1 MAEIIQSKISKPQA
15 LRVLMV
21 EDSESDEQIIIREL
35 KKGGFSPKY
44 ERVETAAAMKKALKE
59 KQWDIILCDYRM
71 PEFNAPL
78 AIALLKETNID
89 IPLII
94 VSGAIG
100 EETAVECMR
109 EGAHDYIMKTNLS
122 RLCPAIARELE
133 DAKVRVR
140 RKQAES
146 ARVGSLK
153 ALLESQERYKALFD
167 RSLNLIYVMDLD
179 GRFIDANKAA
189 LNLLGYKR
197 EDIRSVNV
205 NAIMDEDQLPLVLET
220 IRGITETGIQ
230 TDLHEIRL
238 RNKDGREIYVEAQ
251 GSIVMSKGKPVAI
264 QVIARDITE
273 RKRADEL
280 LKKSESKYRLLADNI
295 HDVIFVMDMNLTYSY
310 LSPSVKLLRGYEPEE
325 AMKQTPA
332 QTVTPSSL
340 NLALSILSEVMELEK
355 SEHRDI
361 NVSRTF
367 QVEMSRKNG
376 TTVWTEV
383 KASLIRD
390 ENQRAIGIMGVTRDI
405 TDRKQTEKELQ
416 ESEQKYRLLFDEMTS
431 GYAVHEIICDQ
442 TGKPVDYRFLAVN
455 DAFEKMTGLNSTDI
469 IGRSVLEVLSPT
481 EPIWI
486 ERYGQVALTRE
497 PVHFENYSSA
507 LGKYYEVRAFSPEPG
522 KFATIINDITERK
535 RMEDALGQSEERYRT
550 ILEDIQEG
558 YFEVDFAGNFTFFND
573 SLCQF
578 LGYTKEELMGMNNRQ
593 YTDKENA
600 RKIFQTFN
608 KVYNT
613 GKSTEGFNWQ
623 LIRKDGTKKYVEA
636 SISFKKDSSGRSM
649 GFRGIARDITERK
662 NAEEDLKA
670 SERKYRLLAD
680 NIQDVIFVLDMNLK
694 YTYIS
699 PSVKTMRGYE
709 PEEAMK
715 QTPAQTVTPS
725 SLNLALSILSEIMEL
740 EKSEHRDINV
750 SRTFQVE
757 MSRKDGT
764 TVWTEVK
771 ASLIRDENQRPIA
784 IMGVTRDITEQKK
797 SEEELQKTLGR
808 LRKSIDTTIQV
819 LVSAVES
826 RDPYT
831 AGHQLRVADLART
844 IATEMGLPQDKIEG
858 IRMAGSIHDIGK
870 LSIPAEI
877 LSKPTKLTGIEFS
890 LIKEHPKIGYEM
902 LKDVESPW
910 PLAQIVYQH
919 HERMNGSGYPRNLK
933 GDEILMEARIMT
945 VADVVEAIASH
956 RPYRP
961 ALGIEVALEEIE
973 KNKGIFY
980 DDTVA
985 DACLRLF
992 REKGYQLK

>member
-1 MAEIIQSKISKPQA
+1 
-15 LRVLMV
+15 
-21 EDSESDEQIIIREL
+21 
-35 KKGGFSPKY
+35 
-44 ERVETAAAMKKALKE
+44 
-59 KQWDIILCDYRM
+59 
-71 PEFNAPL
+71 
-78 AIALLKETNID
+78 
-89 IPLII
+89 
-94 VSGAIG
+94 
-100 EETAVECMR
+100 
-109 EGAHDYIMKTNLS
+109 
-122 RLCPAIARELE
+122 
-133 DAKVRVR
+133 
-140 RKQAES
+140 
-146 ARVGSLK
+146 
-153 ALLESQERYKALFD
+153 
-167 RSLNLIYVMDLD
+167 
-179 GRFIDANKAA
+179 
-189 LNLLGYKR
+189 
-197 EDIRSVNV
+197 
-205 NAIMDEDQLPLVLET
+205 MDEDQLPLVLET
-220 IRGITETGIQ
+220 IREIIKTGIQ

-273 RKRADEL
+273 HKRADEL

-295 HDVIFVMDMNLTYSY
+295 HDVIFVMDMDLKYSY

-340 NLALSILSEVMELEK
+340 NLALGILSEIMELEK

-367 QVEMSRKNG
+367 QVEMSRKDG

-390 ENQRAIGIMGVTRDI
+390 QNQRAIGIMGVTRDI
-405 TDRKQTEKELQ
+405 TDRK
-416 ESEQKYRLLFDEMTS
+416 
-431 GYAVHEIICDQ
+431 
-442 TGKPVDYRFLAVN
+442 
-455 DAFEKMTGLNSTDI
+455 
-469 IGRSVLEVLSPT
+469 
-481 EPIWI
+481 
-486 ERYGQVALTRE
+486 
-497 PVHFENYSSA
+497 
-507 LGKYYEVRAFSPEPG
+507 
-522 KFATIINDITERK
+522 
-535 RMEDALGQSEERYRT
+535 RMEDTLRQSEERYRT

-558 YFEVDFAGNFTFFND
+558 YFEVDFAGNFTFFNN

-623 LIRKDGTKKYVEA
+623 LVRKDGTKRYVEV
-636 SISFKKDSSGRSM
+636 SISLKKDSSGRPM
-649 GFRGIARDITERK
+649 GFRGVARDVTERK

-709 PEEAMK
+709 PEEVLK
-715 QTPAQTVTPS
+715 QSIDETLTPS
-725 SLNLALSILSEIMEL
+725 SHNLVMKTFSEIMEL
-740 EKSEHRDINV
+740 EKSGLREEIPL
-750 SRTFQVE
+750 SLTMQLE
-757 MSRKDGT
+757 MKRKDGT
-764 TVWTEVK
+764 TLWTDVK
-771 ASLIRDENQRPIA
+771 FSFIRDENQRPIA

-797 SEEELQKTLGR
+797 SEEELQKTLES
-808 LRKSIDTTIQV
+808 LRKSFGATIQV
-819 LVSAVES
+819 MVSAVEA

-831 AGHQLRVADLART
+831 AGHQLRVADLARA
-844 IATEMGLPQDKIEG
+844 IATEMELDQEKIEG
-858 IRMAGSIHDIGK
+858 IRMAGSIHDVGK
-870 LSIPAEI
+870 LSIPAEL
-877 LSKPTKLTGIEFS
+877 LSKPTKLTDIEFS
-890 LIKEHPKIGYEM
+890 LIKEHPRIGYEM
-902 LKDVESPW
+902 MKDVESPW

-933 GDEILMEARIMT
+933 GDEIIMEARIIA
-945 VADVVEAIASH
+945 VADVVEAMASY

-961 ALGIEVALEEIE
+961 ALGIDAALAEIE

-980 DDTVA
+980 DDAVA

-992 REKGYQLK
+992 REKGYRFT

>member
-1 MAEIIQSKISKPQA
+1 MDIPLRLLII
-15 LRVLMV
+15 
-21 EDSESDEQIIIREL
+21 EDSKSDVALEVRQLEA
-35 KKGGFSPKY
+35 GGYRVTY
-44 ERVETAAAMKKALKE
+44 EVAETAAEMKAALIKQSFDIVISDHSLPQFDATGALAMLK
-59 KQWDIILCDYRM
+59 QSGL
-71 PEFNAPL
+71 
-78 AIALLKETNID
+78 D
-89 IPLII
+89 IPFII

-100 EETAVECMR
+100 EETAVALMKA
-109 EGAHDYIMKTNLS
+109 GAHDYVMKDKLS
-122 RLCPAIARELE
+122 RLCPAIARELK
-133 DAKVRVR
+133 DAEVRAR

-146 ARVGSLK
+146 ARLTSLK

-167 RSLNLIYVMDLD
+167 CSLNLIYVMNFD
-179 GRFIDANKAA
+179 GKFIDANKAA
-189 LNLLGYKR
+189 LDLLGYKR
-197 EDIRSVNV
+197 EEIRSVNV
-205 NAIMDEDQLPLVLET
+205 NSLVDEDQLPLVLET
-220 IRGITETGIQ
+220 IREIIKTGIQ

-273 RKRADEL
+273 HKRADEL

-295 HDVIFVMDMNLTYSY
+295 HDVIFVMDMDLKYSY

-340 NLALSILSEVMELEK
+340 NLALGILSEIMELEK

-367 QVEMSRKNG
+367 QVEMSRKDG

-390 ENQRAIGIMGVTRDI
+390 QNQRAIGIMGVTRDI
-405 TDRKQTEKELQ
+405 TDRK
-416 ESEQKYRLLFDEMTS
+416 
-431 GYAVHEIICDQ
+431 
-442 TGKPVDYRFLAVN
+442 
-455 DAFEKMTGLNSTDI
+455 
-469 IGRSVLEVLSPT
+469 
-481 EPIWI
+481 
-486 ERYGQVALTRE
+486 
-497 PVHFENYSSA
+497 
-507 LGKYYEVRAFSPEPG
+507 
-522 KFATIINDITERK
+522 
-535 RMEDALGQSEERYRT
+535 RMEDTLRQSEERYRT

-558 YFEVDFAGNFTFFND
+558 YFEVDFAGNFTFFNN

-623 LIRKDGTKKYVEA
+623 LVRKDGTKRYVEV
-636 SISFKKDSSGRSM
+636 SISLKKDSSGRPM
-649 GFRGIARDITERK
+649 GFRGVARDVTERK

-709 PEEAMK
+709 PEEVLK
-715 QTPAQTVTPS
+715 QSIDETLTPS
-725 SLNLALSILSEIMEL
+725 SHNLVMKTFSEIMEL
-740 EKSEHRDINV
+740 EKSGLREEIPL
-750 SRTFQVE
+750 SLTMQLE
-757 MSRKDGT
+757 MKRKDGT
-764 TVWTEVK
+764 TLWTDVK
-771 ASLIRDENQRPIA
+771 FSFIRDENQRPIA

-797 SEEELQKTLGR
+797 SEEELQKTLES
-808 LRKSIDTTIQV
+808 LRKSFGATIQV
-819 LVSAVES
+819 MVSAVEA

-831 AGHQLRVADLART
+831 AGHQLRVADLARA
-844 IATEMGLPQDKIEG
+844 IATEMELDQEKIEG
-858 IRMAGSIHDIGK
+858 IRMAGSIHDVGK
-870 LSIPAEI
+870 LSIPAEL
-877 LSKPTKLTGIEFS
+877 LSKPTKLTDIEFS
-890 LIKEHPKIGYEM
+890 LIKEHPRIGYEM
-902 LKDVESPW
+902 MKDVESPW

-933 GDEILMEARIMT
+933 GDEIIMEARIIA
-945 VADVVEAIASH
+945 VADVVEAMASY

-961 ALGIEVALEEIE
+961 ALGIDAALAEIE

-980 DDTVA
+980 DDAVA

-992 REKGYQLK
+992 REKGYRFT